1 MKYLRVEYL
10 LPGILAAAFGW
21 LLYDTVLDA
30 AGMREL
36 ARVGMEARP

>member
-1 MKYLRVEYL
+1 VKYLRVEN
-10 LPGILAAAFGW
+10 LPALILVAAFGW